1 MKEGLL
7 SYIINLFKVLFTK
20 GIVIIIGFLNSIIIA
35 RCLGV
40 QGQGQYALAI
50 TIYSVGFQFI
60 NMGLHSA
67 HTYYLAKDPNK
78 ISVVFGNSIAIT
90 CVSIALCMIINF
102 LFALGKFEVG
112 LPYEVMCISF
122 YLIPCYLYYYL
133 QYQTLLVMDKILV
146 LSVLDIIIVLF
157 PFIGNFLLYIAGVK
171 SILAVLGFLLCSYL
185 IVDIFG
191 FIYVLGLCVKPR
203 VSLKF
208 YIKCIR
214 LGVVASIACFL
225 GYLVMRAD
233 IFMIQAML
241 GGEDTGIYSLAANLV
256 EIVNTFAAT
265 CTMVMFPKVAAIQD
279 KKLRYKFTCKIF
291 KIICLCMMFI
301 IILGE
306 SISGYLIPLVYG
318 MDYASAV
325 EIFRILLIG
334 IIFWGLAGIPIS
346 YYTAEKK
353 YGINLVSYTVAFF
366 INIVLNYFWISKYG
380 VAGAAFSSVVSYH
393 FVLILTLI
401 YFVLK
406 K

>member
-20 GIVIIIGFLNSIIIA
+20 GLVIIIGFLNSIIIA

-40 QGQGQYALAI
+40 EGQGQYALAM

-78 ISVVFGNSIAIT
+78 ISVVFGNSIGIT
-90 CVSIALCMIINF
+90 CVSFVLCMIINYI
-102 LFALGKFEVG
+102 FALGKFEVG
-112 LPYEVMCISF
+112 LPYEALCISF

-157 PFIGNFLLYIAGVK
+157 PFIGNLLLYIGGIE
-171 SILAVLGFLLCSYL
+171 SILAVLGLLLCSYL

-191 FIYVLGLCVKPR
+191 LVYILGIHVKPKISIKFYCKCIKLGIV
-203 VSLKF
+203 VSL
-208 YIKCIR
+208 
-214 LGVVASIACFL
+214 ACFL
-225 GYLVMRAD
+225 GYLVLRVD

-265 CTMVMFPKVAAIQD
+265 CTMVMFPKATAIQD
-279 KKLRYKFTCKIF
+279 KELRYKFTTRIL
-291 KIICLCMMFI
+291 KIISFCMI
-301 IILGE
+301 VILVVGE
-306 SISGYLIPLVYG
+306 VLSGYLIPLVYG
-318 MDYASAV
+318 ESFVATV
-325 EIFRILLIG
+325 KVFRILLIG

-346 YYTAEKK
+346 YYTTEKR
-353 YGINLVSYTVAFF
+353 YGISFVSYAVAFLL
-366 INIVLNYFWISKYG
+366 NVVLNFWWIPKYG
-380 VAGAAFSSVVSYH
+380 VIGAAFTSVISY
-393 FVLILTLI
+393 FIVLVMTLAYYI
-401 YFVLK
+401 K
-406 K
+406 KK